1 MKKRRILAVLL
12 IVALAV
18 ASFSGCGKKKEKEE
32 PKKETNQVV
41 QEEEEPEEVEE
52 EPEVNQE
59 TFAIFGVD
67 SRENNL
73 GKGTRSD
80 SLMVVNVDNTNKKC
94 ILLLS
99 IEIVMYRLKV
109 MVWIRSLMHT
119 LSEDRSLQWIH

>member
-12 IVALAV
+12 IVVLAV

-32 PKKETNQVV
+32 PKKETKQVV

-80 SLMVVNVDNTNKKC
+80 SLMVVNIDNTKIAPAK
-94 ILLLS
+94 
-99 IEIVMYRLKV
+99 
-109 MVWIRSLMHT
+109 
-119 LSEDRSLQWIH
+119 LQVRYFCQYYESYAAPGRNNI